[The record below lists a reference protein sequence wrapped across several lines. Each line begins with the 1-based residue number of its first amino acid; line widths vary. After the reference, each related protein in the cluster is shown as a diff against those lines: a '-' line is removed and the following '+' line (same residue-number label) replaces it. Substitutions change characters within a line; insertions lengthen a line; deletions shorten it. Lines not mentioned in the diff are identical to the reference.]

1 MDDFSI
7 ILYSGQGC
15 CLCDEAEALLLEV
28 KPGAKYSKIDVRLDP
43 QNYHLYATRIP
54 ILKRQDTAQ
63 ELAWPFNQLQ
73 LREFL
78 S

>member
-1 MDDFSI
+1 MRDLHLTLFT
-7 ILYSGQGC
+7 GQGC

-28 KPGAKYSKIDVRLDP
+28 QPQANYSKIDVRLDP
-43 QNYHLYATRIP
+43 QHYHLYGARIP
-54 ILKRQDTAQ
+54 VLIRQDPAR
-63 ELAWPFNQLQ
+63 ELAWPFSHSQ